1 MTLSDI
7 SIKNS
12 VFAWMLMASL
22 ILFGAIG
29 LKNLGISQMPDAD
42 FPVVSVSVTY
52 EGAAP
57 EIIETDVVDVVE
69 DAVMSVQG
77 IRSIS
82 SSAKEG
88 EGSVTI
94 EFELDRDID
103 AAVQEVQTKIAQAAG
118 RLPREIEPPVVTKT
132 NPEDQPIMWVALY
145 GEKPLRDMMIL
156 ARDRLKDRLQTVS
169 GVGEIILG
177 GYVEPALRIWV
188 NPEKLAA
195 FELTVT
201 DVIDALAREHVEI
214 PAGRIETE
222 TKEIHIRSLAEA
234 KTPEEVGDILIT
246 KRGGANIFAP
256 IRIRD
261 VAKVAAGLSEVRRI
275 SRTSRLPAIGLG
287 IKKQRGS
294 NAVKVADE
302 VSKRLEVLKKSLPPG
317 YKIRVN
323 FDSTKFIKETTSEMK
338 FTLILSALLTAV
350 VCLVFLA
357 SWGATLNVLLA
368 IPTSIMGAFLF
379 IYFFGFTL
387 NTFTLLALIL
397 AIGIVVDD
405 AIMVL
410 ENIVRH
416 QEAGKSPMQAA
427 SIGARE
433 ITSAATATTLAL
445 IAVFIPVVF
454 MKGVIGKFFFQ
465 FGITLSVAVALSL
478 LEALTLTPMRASR
491 FLAMKETKGKFFKAV
506 EEVYH
511 GLSLLYLKGL
521 NWCLARRKKVLIGAG
536 IFWVV
541 SLLLLPL
548 LRKEFVPAQDQGMLL
563 MRAQTPL
570 GSSITF
576 TDQKMKMAEEII
588 SNDPAVLRYYA
599 AVGGFGGGDVNS
611 GMLFLTLK
619 PKGERPRV
627 KELGHRPSQQDMM
640 NILRKKLSGIPDF
653 MPIFMDLSTR
663 GFTAERGFPV
673 EFTVRGPEWTQL
685 TQLSKKILEEMRQ
698 NPYFTDVDTD
708 YKVGQP
714 EVRIIPRRAEAA
726 SRGVSMDTIGKTVN
740 ALMGGVRAGK
750 FTEAGHRNDIR
761 VRLGEESRQTAD
773 DIKKIFVR
781 NQSGEMV
788 PLSEVVDLREGETLK
803 SITRK
808 DRERAIGIF
817 ANVGQEKSQSRAL
830 TEVGRIAAK
839 ILPENYRIVMSGA
852 AETFKE
858 SFAGLFFALIL
869 GVIVA
874 YMVLGSQYNSF
885 THPFTVLLALPFSL
899 SGAFLALLLF
909 DQSLN
914 MYSFIGIILLMGIA
928 KKNSILLVDFT
939 NQKRKAGMETGEAI
953 RTASPQ
959 RLRPIL
965 MTSFATLAAA
975 LPAAMA
981 FGPGAETR
989 RPMALVV
996 IGGVFVSTFFT
1007 LFVVPCAYS
1016 LLARFEKR
1024 A

>member
-12 VFAWMLMASL
+12 VFAWMLMAAL
-22 ILFGAIG
+22 IIFGSIG

-57 EIIETDVVDVVE
+57 EIMETDVVDVVE

-88 EGSVTI
+88 EASVTI

-103 AAVQEVQTKIAQAAG
+103 VAVQEVQTKIAQAAG
-118 RLPREIEPPVVTKT
+118 RLPKDIDPPIVTKT
-132 NPEDQPIMWVALY
+132 NPEDQPIMWIALF
-145 GEKPLRDMMIL
+145 GDKPARDMMTL
-156 ARDRLKDRLQTVS
+156 ARDHLKDQLQTVS

-177 GYVEPALRIWV
+177 GYVDPALRVWID
-188 NPEKLAA
+188 PEKLKTY
-195 FELTVT
+195 ELTVA
-201 DVIDALAREHVEI
+201 DVIDAIGREQVEI

-222 TKEIHIRSLAEA
+222 TKEINIRSLGEG
-234 KTPEEVGDILIT
+234 KTAEEVGNIVIS
-246 KRGGANIFAP
+246 KRGGANVYNP
-256 IRIRD
+256 IYLHD
-261 VAKVAAGLSEVRRI
+261 VATVELGLDEVRRI
-275 SRTSRLPAIGLG
+275 SRTSGLTAIGLG
-287 IKKQRGS
+287 IKKQRGA
-294 NAVKVADE
+294 NAVRVGDE
-302 VSKRLEVLKKSLPPG
+302 VTKKLAQIQKTLPAG
-317 YKIRVN
+317 YTVRVN
-323 FDSTKFIKETTSEMK
+323 FDSTKFIKDTTSEMK
-338 FTLILSALLTAV
+338 FTLVLSALLTAV

-368 IPTSIMGAFLF
+368 IPTSIVGSFLF

-416 QEAGKSPMQAA
+416 QETGKSPMEAA
-427 SIGARE
+427 SLGARE
-433 ITSAATATTLAL
+433 VTSAATATTLAL

-465 FGITLSVAVALSL
+465 FGIALSVAVALSL

-491 FLAMKETKGKFFKAV
+491 FLALKEMKGSFFKAV
-506 EEVYH
+506 EDIYH
-511 GLSLLYLKGL
+511 GLSTLYLRGL
-521 NWCLARRKKVLIGAG
+521 HWCLKRRKKVLIGALA
-536 IFWVV
+536 FWIC
-541 SLLLLPL
+541 SLLLLPFL
-548 LRKEFVPAQDQGMLL
+548 KKEFVPAQDQSMLL
-563 MRAQTPL
+563 VRAQTPL
-570 GSSITF
+570 GSSIVF
-576 TDQKMKMAEEII
+576 TDQKMKLAEKII
-588 SNDPAVLRYYA
+588 SDDPAVLRYYS

-611 GMLFLTLK
+611 GMIFLTLK
-619 PKGERPRV
+619 PKGDRPRV
-627 KELGHRPSQQDMM
+627 QELGRRPSQADVMSL
-640 NILRKKLSGIPDF
+640 LRKKLFKIPDF
-653 MPIFMDLSTR
+653 IPIFMDLSTR

-673 EFTVRGPEWTQL
+673 EFTVRGPDWQKL
-685 TQLSKKILEEMRQ
+685 TELSKHILAEMKKS
-698 NPYFTDVDTD
+698 PYFVDVDTD
-708 YKVGQP
+708 YKYGQP
-714 EVRIIPRRAEAA
+714 EIQIIPRRGEAA
-726 SRGVSMDTIGKTVN
+726 SHGVSMDTIGKTVN

-750 FTEAGHRNDIR
+750 FTENGHRSDIR
-761 VRLGEESRQTAD
+761 VRLVSVARQTAQ
-773 DIKKIFVR
+773 DINNIFVR
-781 NQSGEMV
+781 NNEGELI
-788 PLSEVVDLREGETLK
+788 PLSSVVELKEDQALK

-808 DRERAIGIF
+808 DRERAISIY
-817 ANVGQEKSQSRAL
+817 ANVGEGKSQSRAI
-830 TEVGRIAAK
+830 TEVTTIASK
-839 ILPENYRIVMSGA
+839 ILPENYRVVFSGSTQ
-852 AETFKE
+852 TFKE
-858 SFAGLFFALIL
+858 SFQSLFFALIL

-885 THPFTVLLALPFSL
+885 VHPLTVLLALPFSL
-899 SGAFLALLLF
+899 SGAFLALLIF
-909 DQSLN
+909 GQSLN

-939 NQKRKAGMETGEAI
+939 NQKRRAGLATEPALI
-953 RTASPQ
+953 AACPQ

-975 LPAAMA
+975 IPAAMA

-1016 LLARFEKR
+1016 LMTRFERKI
-1024 A
+1024 